1 MSPFLSFHLFKYC
14 PQVNKSESILQSG
27 SGNFVILGPD
37 TQPILFNFRNI
48 FSRQDAPPYLPLGS
62 SMTIR
67 PFAFLFTTR
76 GFLSSPFFAL
86 SGNLDSNT
94 TSTTHGKT
102 KQPSAS
108 VSIAR
113 SQTIARALD
122 SLSPHKLI
130 LLISKLSRQK
140 LCENRGIGLGKSVRD
155 FSHFKT
161 SSSIPSAIRSEKYT
175 LTVLPES

>member
-1 MSPFLSFHLFKYC
+1 
-14 PQVNKSESILQSG
+14 
-27 SGNFVILGPD
+27 
-37 TQPILFNFRNI
+37 
-48 FSRQDAPPYLPLGS
+48 
-62 SMTIR
+62 MTIR

-76 GFLSSPFFAL
+76 GFLSSPLFAL

-140 LCENRGIGLGKSVRD
+140 LCEIKAKVSEKVFVISV
-155 FSHFKT
+155 T
-161 SSSIPSAIRSEKYT
+161 SKLPQVSPQPYAQKNTHLQYYQNPSAHCFLISQT
-175 LTVLPES
+175 